1 MHIYLFDLENQKN
14 VKVDLTVEYT
24 IPAIDLFVVFYTKG
38 QTTQLSNGNESKM
51 YDEYF
56 FKKVNHIV
64 GATSVFEVHKYS
76 FTVGFYIDN
85 NEVVPFL
92 IDHRGTNDYKKFE
105 TSPIHNEQYY
115 THFQLFNYK
124 EYLEIAYLLD
134 FENLS
139 FKDYITRLINGEIDK
154 SQLSLYNITPMSTD
168 NFNNFLTYKH
178 FENFLEDEEKKLG

>member
-14 VKVDLTVEYT
+14 VKIDLIVEYT
-24 IPAIDLFVVFYTKG
+24 IPAIDLFVVFYSKG
-38 QTTQLSNGNESKM
+38 QTSQLSNGKESSP

-64 GATSVFEVHKYS
+64 GATSIYEGHKYS

-92 IDHRGTNDYKKFE
+92 IEHRGTNDYKKFD

-115 THFQLFNYK
+115 KSFQLFNYK
-124 EYLEIAYLLD
+124 EYLEIAYLLEL
-134 FENLS
+134 ENLS
-139 FKDYITRLINGEIDK
+139 FKDYITRLLNGQIDK
-154 SQLSLYNITPMSTD
+154 SQLSLYNISSGITD
-168 NFNNFLTYKH
+168 NFNGFITYKH
-178 FENFLEDEEKKLG
+178 FEDFLENQEQISS